1 MALKDLLDQ
10 VAQHPKT
17 VAVALFACLV
27 VGGFGAV
34 FYLKVSE
41 ARIALLDERMRM
53 QEDAS
58 KRQKHVNRL
67 VQEQVGS
74 LRKGFE
80 GLPPA
85 VVDIRTALAE
95 PEALRQMPTRVRA
108 KVDARLQSVET
119 QLVVLQSAITNS
131 EALSKSLEALVTGA
145 IAEEEKRY
153 ADAARLYRLAANSGV
168 IDAQARL
175 ARLYLSGN
183 GVEKN
188 LDVGTR
194 LLEASALLGD
204 LSAKDDAVKLY
215 LSGHGDHAP
224 SVRAA
229 ALLSIE
235 PRSSVQATTLVSIS
249 RNLSDEQRTAL
260 REQIELLRKQQ
271 ITLVEGGPAA
281 RAIPN

>member
-1 MALKDLLDQ
+1 MALKDLFDQ
-10 VAQHPKT
+10 VAQHPRT
-17 VAVALFACLV
+17 VAVSLFACLV
-27 VGGFGAV
+27 VGGVGAA

-80 GLPPA
+80 GLAPA
-85 VVDIRTALAE
+85 VVGIRTALTE
-95 PEALRQMPTRVRA
+95 PETLRQMPKRLHA
-108 KVDARLQSVET
+108 KVDARLQSVES

-145 IAEEEKRY
+145 IAEDEKRY

-168 IDAQARL
+168 IEAQARL

-188 LDVGTR
+188 LDFGTR
-194 LLEASALLGD
+194 LLETSALLGD
-204 LSAKDDAVKLY
+204 LSAKDDAVKIY
-215 LSGHGDHAP
+215 LSRPSDQAP
-224 SVRAA
+224 AVRAA

-235 PRSSVQATTLVSIS
+235 PRSTVQAKTLVSIS
-249 RNLSDEQRTAL
+249 RDLSDEQRRKL
-260 REQIELLRKQQ
+260 REQIELLRKEQ

-281 RAIPN
+281 RTIPN